1 VITRARERLP
11 ELPMQ
16 RMCQLMGVSRS
27 LLYRLPADRSQAQA
41 QEAKLLEAIERITLA
56 FPGYGYRRVAA
67 QLARDGTPVN
77 HKRVLRLMR
86 EQGLLCRLKRRWVA
100 TTDSAHGLRTYPN
113 LLKNIKAS
121 QLTGLDQVWVADIT
135 YVRLEEGFCYVA
147 AVLDAFSRR
156 VVGWHI
162 SRDIDAVLVV
172 RALEKALEARR
183 PVPGFLHHS
192 DRGVEY
198 ACRGYVERLEAV
210 GARISMS
217 RKGCPRDNAQ
227 AESFFRTLK
236 VEEVYLQEYAS
247 FAQASACIGQFIE
260 AVYNQKRL
268 HSSLGYLPPA
278 EFEEKVKTEVEKAN
292 SSSVQNQAR

>member
-1 VITRARERLP
+1 MIALARERLP
-11 ELPMQ
+11 ELPLY
-16 RMCQLMGVSRS
+16 RMCQLLGVSRS
-27 LLYRLPADRSQAQA
+27 LLYRPGADKVSQAS
-41 QEAKLLEAIERITLA
+41 EETRLIEAIERITVT
-56 FPGYGYRRVAA
+56 FPGYGYRRVRA
-67 QLARDGTPVN
+67 QLARDGNPVN

-86 EQGLLCRLKRRWVA
+86 EQGLLCRLKRRWMA

-113 LLKNIKAS
+113 LLKDTKAGD
-121 QLTGLDQVWVADIT
+121 LRGFDLVWVADIT
-135 YVRLEEGFCYVA
+135 YVRLEQGFCYVA

-162 SRDIDAVLVV
+162 SRDIDAALVL

-183 PVPGFLHHS
+183 PAVGFIHHS
-192 DRGVEY
+192 DRGVQY

-217 RKGCPRDNAQ
+217 RKACPRDNAK

-278 EFEEKVKTEVEKAN
+278 EFEEQVKAEVQKAN
-292 SSSVQNQAR
+292 SSSVQNQAG